1 MNRLDGKI
9 CVVTGSTQ
17 GLGAAIAHRF
27 AEAGAA
33 GIVILG
39 RNEPKGRAVAEAIGD
54 ATGVPAHFVRA
65 DMESI
70 EDCRNVLA
78 ETDRLFG
85 KVHVLVNAAGATDRG
100 TILDTSPELF
110 DRLFAVNVR
119 APFFLM
125 QEAIRLMIRDGIEGS
140 IVNIG
145 SISAHAG
152 QPFISPYCASKGA
165 LTTLTRNTA
174 FAVMKNRIRVN
185 QLNVGWMASD
195 NERALQARSSG
206 DPDWEAKAATALPF
220 GRLIDPQEAAKAVNF
235 VASDD
240 SGMMTGAIV
249 NYDQSVWGAAE
260 SMPVPDE
267 PMALPAG

>member
-1 MNRLDGKI
+1 MNRMDEKI

-17 GLGAAIAHRF
+17 GLGAAIAQRL
-27 AEAGAA
+27 AKAGAA
-33 GIVILG
+33 GIVTLG
-39 RNEPKGRAVAEAIGD
+39 RNETKGRAVAKAVTA
-54 ATGVPAHFVRA
+54 ATNVPVHFVRA
-65 DMESI
+65 DMESVD
-70 EDCRNVLA
+70 DCRNVLA
-78 ETDRLFG
+78 ETDRIFG
-85 KVHVLVNAAGATDRG
+85 KVHVLVNAAGLTDRG
-100 TILDTSPELF
+100 TILDTAPDLF

-125 QEAIRLMIRDGIEGS
+125 QEAIRLMIRDGIEDS

-195 NERALQARSSG
+195 NERTLQEKSSG
-206 DPDWEAKAATALPF
+206 DADWEAKAAAALPF
-220 GRLIDPQEAAKAVNF
+220 GRLINPEEAARAVNF
-235 VASDD
+235 MASDD
-240 SGMMTGAIV
+240 SGMMTGAII
-249 NYDQSVWGAAE
+249 NYDQSVWGGAMQ
-260 SMPVPDE
+260 MPVPDA
-267 PMALPAG
+267 PMTLAR